1 MNVFDR
7 FLGLKWPDDITET
20 TWWADTVF
28 RELEEGRSD
37 EQVINSAVTDAAT
50 QQTSEPTQ

>member
-7 FLGLKWPDDITET
+7 FLGLKLPDDITET

-28 RELEEGRSD
+28 RELEEGRFN
-37 EQVINSAVTDAAT
+37 EQVIDSVVADGTT
-50 QQTSEPTQ
+50 QQTSEPT

>member
-37 EQVINSAVTDAAT
+37 EQVINSAVTDEAT

>member
-20 TWWADTVF
+20 TWWADAVF
-28 RELEEGRSD
+28 RELEEVRFN
-37 EQVINSAVTDAAT
+37 EQVIDSAVADGTT
-50 QQTSEPTQ
+50 QQTSELTS